1 MDFSTVRQR
10 IEAHH
15 YSSLEGLEDDF
26 NLIISN
32 CMSYNNPES
41 FFYKAAQRMQDHGGA
56 ILRKARRQA
65 HRVGYQVPGGTHL
78 PTAPPLEETAPFS
91 WEHGEMAPST

>member
-1 MDFSTVRQR
+1 MDFSTVRKR

-15 YSSLEGLEDDF
+15 YSSLEALEEDF

-32 CMSYNNPES
+32 CMTYNNPES

-65 HRVGYQVPGGTHL
+65 HKVGYQVPGGTHL
-78 PTAPPLEETAPFS
+78 PTAPPPAEPAPFS
-91 WEHGEMAPST
+91 WEHGERAPSS